1 MTLAHQV
8 RDAQRQRRLQPH
20 DAARRLGKRARL
32 LFGAMRRVVGR
43 DDVDGA
49 VFKPLD
55 DGVTVGVRAQRRV
68 HLRHR
73 ALFEH
78 GLLGQREVMRRRL
91 GGDARA
97 HLLGQAHQPHG
108 IPRADVLDVHA
119 RAGVQ
124 RQHAVARHE
133 HVLGQRRRA
142 AKPERLRH
150 RARIHA
156 RRLDERL
163 IFLVKRQRQV
173 KLRRA
178 LHRLDHQRLVHQR
191 DAVVGE
197 SRRAGRR
204 QALHVDDF
212 LAGKVFADGSAGEHV
227 DSAAR
232 PLVQHVLQRLGIVDG
247 RLGVR
252 HAHDRREPAGS
263 RRGRAG
269 FDILFIGKARI
280 AEMHVHVHQA
290 GRHDAALRLHDALV
304 VVGALVLA
312 DLRDLA
318 AVQNQVKHV
327 VDAARRVDDAAV
339 LHQNHRASSFKCS

>member
-1 MTLAHQV
+1 MALAHQV
-8 RDAQRQRRLQPH
+8 RDAERQRRLQPH
-20 DAARRLGKRARL
+20 DAARCLGKRPRL
-32 LFGAMRRVVGR
+32 LLGAVRSMVRR

-49 VFKPLD
+49 VLQPLD
-55 DGVTVGVRAQRRV
+55 DGVAVGMRAQRRV

-73 ALFEH
+73 ALCKH

-97 HLLGQAHQPHG
+97 HLLGQAHEFHG
-108 IPRADVLDVHA
+108 IARADVLDVHA

-124 RQHAVARHE
+124 RQHAVARHQ

-142 AKPERLRH
+142 AKPQRLGH
-150 RARIHA
+150 RARVHA

-163 IFLVKRQRQV
+163 VLFVKRQRQIE
-173 KLRRA
+173 LRRA
-178 LHRLDHQRLVHQR
+178 LHRLDHERLVHQR
-191 DAVVGE
+191 DAVVGKA
-197 SRRAGRR
+197 RRTGRG
-204 QALHVDDF
+204 QALHVDDL
-212 LAGKVFADGSAGEHV
+212 LAGKVLTDGSAGQHIDVAARTLVEHV
-227 DSAAR
+227 A
-232 PLVQHVLQRLGIVDG
+232 QRLCVVDG

-252 HAHDRREPAGS
+252 HAHDRREPAAR

-269 FDILFIGKARI
+269 FDVFLVFEARI
-280 AEMHVHVHQA
+280 AEMHMHVHQA

-318 AVQNQVKHV
+318 AVNHQVKHV
-327 VDAARRVDDAAV
+327 VDAARGVDDAAI